1 MPPTLRGCITVQRV
15 RILSAS
21 HRLPFAFFQ
30 TVTQQPA
37 DQKHPQYHCRPS
49 EQETLSGRPSSTT
62 SCVVDRTG
70 RTARVAS
77 TVNSVPC
84 ICFGRRQP
92 LDERRRRE
100 ISAANIAWLH
110 CTHRC
115 VGLTPSRHRIVN
127 LTTTV
132 NPASVALPQLIAPS
146 SSSHISRRRL
156 PAKQILNSVRFIRL
170 PEVGYI
176 EGILECCCVVFF
188 TRPLN
193 SAPCIAYRS

>member
-1 MPPTLRGCITVQRV
+1 MSPQSPPLPGEGYTPVEFTLLAAAVILSAMPPTLRGCITVQRV

-77 TVNSVPC
+77 TVNSVYRA
-84 ICFGRRQP
+84 FVSADDSHSTSDVGEKLVQP
-92 LDERRRRE
+92 
-100 ISAANIAWLH
+100 I
-110 CTHRC
+110 
-115 VGLTPSRHRIVN
+115 
-127 LTTTV
+127 
-132 NPASVALPQLIAPS
+132 
-146 SSSHISRRRL
+146 
-156 PAKQILNSVRFIRL
+156 
-170 PEVGYI
+170 
-176 EGILECCCVVFF
+176 
-188 TRPLN
+188 
-193 SAPCIAYRS
+193 